1 MLELYLDR
9 DLSSDSLRF
18 VSHNESSRPAAGVES
33 LQNKVVL
40 VVGGGTGIG
49 LGIGLAF
56 AKEGSKVVL
65 AARTQSTLDAAKQLP
80 HIGASLLTKT
90 CDATNRA
97 QLAELVAWVTERAG
111 PIDILVYSAGS
122 NVPKRTFADI
132 PPDDF
137 DRIMSVNATGAFNCM
152 HAVLPAMR
160 ARKSGLIL
168 NIVSLGG
175 LRMLQVAGLP
185 YSASKFAQS
194 AIGHFANLESLPD
207 GVRVTNIY
215 PGETETP
222 ILDKRPVP
230 PSAEQRARMLQPEDV
245 AAMALA
251 VAKLP
256 PRATV
261 PEIVITPRHMP
272 LL

>member
-1 MLELYLDR
+1 METLKD
-9 DLSSDSLRF
+9 
-18 VSHNESSRPAAGVES
+18 
-33 LQNKVVL
+33 KVVA

-49 LGIGLAF
+49 LSIGLAF
-56 AKEGSKVVL
+56 AREGCRVVL
-65 AARTQSTLDAAKQLP
+65 AARTAATLEAAKKTP
-80 HIGASLLTKT
+80 GVGASLLTKT
-90 CDATNRA
+90 CDATDRA
-97 QLAELVAWVTERAG
+97 QMAELVRWTTEQAG
-111 PIDILVYSAGS
+111 PIDVLVYCAGV

-132 PPDDF
+132 SAEDF
-137 DRIMSVNATGAFNCM
+137 DRVMSINATGAFNSI

-168 NIVSLGG
+168 NVISLGG
-175 LRMLQVAGLP
+175 LRVLQLAGLP
-185 YSASKFAQS
+185 YTASKFAQS
-194 AIGHFANLESLPD
+194 AIGTFANLESLPD

-230 PSAEQRARMLQPEDV
+230 PSAEHRARMLQPEDV
-245 AAMALA
+245 AAMAVA

-256 PRATV
+256 ARATV

-272 LL
+272 LS